1 MAWYLV
7 AGYLGAS
14 WAVALGV
21 LLLRWGRGRASW
33 ELQGVGVLLLLASG
47 IGFFASVPEIWTPGP
62 AGTELA
68 AMSGLAMLGAWGVL
82 RALQALTGSRP
93 ASGVAISDPHPSR
106 GEGPEPGAEGVR
118 NAGLRPLL
126 WGGLLALLLILWRW
140 DVPLFFALN
149 AYAGRVPWLDGL
161 ARLLIN
167 DYAVPTA
174 LAMLAWWMW
183 WSGDPV
189 QQAAVL
195 RAVLAVPL
203 SGALLEAMN
212 AVYFRP
218 RPFTD
223 HEVHLLFYHP
233 SDSSFPSNAATVA
246 WAIAVSL
253 KTGNR
258 RVGWVAMGLA
268 AGISLARV
276 YGGVH
281 YPLGCGR
288 GGAAGGRA
296 QRSPLPLP
304 DVPRRKPPARPP
316 DRRALSPVAPRASLR
331 PLRRLKSASPG
342 AARWASAFAD
352 AKSVFPVGAGRPPA
366 GGFHAD

>member
-1 MAWYLV
+1 
-7 AGYLGAS
+7 
-14 WAVALGV
+14 
-21 LLLRWGRGRASW
+21 
-33 ELQGVGVLLLLASG
+33 
-47 IGFFASVPEIWTPGP
+47 
-62 AGTELA
+62 
-68 AMSGLAMLGAWGVL
+68 
-82 RALQALTGSRP
+82 
-93 ASGVAISDPHPSR
+93 
-106 GEGPEPGAEGVR
+106 
-118 NAGLRPLL
+118 
-126 WGGLLALLLILWRW
+126 
-140 DVPLFFALN
+140 
-149 AYAGRVPWLDGL
+149 
-161 ARLLIN
+161 
-167 DYAVPTA
+167 
-174 LAMLAWWMW
+174 MLAWWMW

-281 YPLGCGR
+281 YPLDVVA
-288 GGAAGGRA
+288 GALLGAGLSGALFRSRMFRA
-296 QRSPLPLP
+296 
-304 DVPRRKPPARPP
+304 
-316 DRRALSPVAPRASLR
+316 ASLR
-331 PLRRLKSASPG
+331 LARRIG
-342 AARWASAFAD
+342 
-352 AKSVFPVGAGRPPA
+352 GR
-366 GGFHAD
+366 FRL

>member
-1 MAWYLV
+1 MRSYMAWYLV

-14 WAVALGV
+14 WVAALGV

-47 IGFFASVPEIWTPGP
+47 IGFFAGVPEIWTPGP

-106 GEGPEPGAEGVR
+106 GEGPEPGAEGMR

-281 YPLGCGR
+281 YPLDVVA
-288 GGAAGGRA
+288 GALLGAGLSGALFRSRMFRA
-296 QRSPLPLP
+296 
-304 DVPRRKPPARPP
+304 
-316 DRRALSPVAPRASLR
+316 ASLR
-331 PLRRLKSASPG
+331 LARRIG
-342 AARWASAFAD
+342 
-352 AKSVFPVGAGRPPA
+352 GR
-366 GGFHAD
+366 FRL